1 MVTFLM
7 LFHMIGIA
15 QASTSLEITWQIM
28 QNIVLTAVSLKCFHG
43 TLAVV
48 LFDIWLASSPK
59 NSSEVL
65 FLSQDEFSIANDE
78 LANGQGQPCYYSVP
92 KLRYRPI

>member
-15 QASTSLEITWQIM
+15 QTSASLEITWQIM
-28 QNIVLTAVSLKCFHG
+28 QNIVLTAVILKALKCFHG
-43 TLAVV
+43 TPAGV

-65 FLSQDEFSIANDE
+65 SLAKMNFL
-78 LANGQGQPCYYSVP
+78 
-92 KLRYRPI
+92 